1 MFLSLWPP
9 TFCAVEPERAAQSS
23 FHFRESLRCTK
34 RAAGFPSK
42 NKSRV
47 HSHLGDLRSPPL
59 PFPPLSTRL
68 PSRPTAPL
76 TGTKLCKRALV
87 DLFIGW
93 DFFFFLPTSVSLA
106 AFWHFCWFI
115 YAVSHHLLKTQSV
128 GQAGGAFG
136 EQSRQAARESSS
148 PSCQLGLLLA
158 EPLGARTARRKR
170 RRDKE
175 RPGLSN
181 EKNIHLFSPIYLY
194 FF

>member
-1 MFLSLWPP
+1 M
-9 TFCAVEPERAAQSS
+9 
-23 FHFRESLRCTK
+23 
-34 RAAGFPSK
+34 
-42 NKSRV
+42 
-47 HSHLGDLRSPPL
+47 
-59 PFPPLSTRL
+59 
-68 PSRPTAPL
+68 
-76 TGTKLCKRALV
+76 CKRALV

-181 EKNIHLFSPIYLY
+181 EKKYTPFFSYLFI
-194 FF
+194 FFLNLHVLNGRTKVFFLMVFAVRFQKSGSLHKHRLRMSWWKQKLSEENCERVDVTCPNPEDS